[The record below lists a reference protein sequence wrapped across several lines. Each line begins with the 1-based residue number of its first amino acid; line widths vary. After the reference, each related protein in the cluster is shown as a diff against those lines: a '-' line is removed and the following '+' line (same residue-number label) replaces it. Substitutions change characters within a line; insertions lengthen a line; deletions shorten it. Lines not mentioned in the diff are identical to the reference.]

1 MFVFS
6 FKQRLNDCLTEN
18 WTDHLSSSS
27 RCDTHCTFKSLL
39 NIEHI
44 FIYLSTFL
52 FILENILLD
61 FDAQVTNLI
70 LN

>member
-18 WTDHLSSSS
+18 WTDHLS